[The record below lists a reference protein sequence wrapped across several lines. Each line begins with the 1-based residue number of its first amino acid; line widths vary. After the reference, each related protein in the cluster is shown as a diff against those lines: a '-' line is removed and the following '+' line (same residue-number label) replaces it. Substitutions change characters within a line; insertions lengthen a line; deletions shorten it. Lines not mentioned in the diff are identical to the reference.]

1 MQLLRIDWN
10 VIFTIVNLI
19 VLYLGLRKFLIGPV
33 TKVMDQR
40 KQLIEGQ
47 MADARHV
54 NEQANELKAQY
65 EDALKQ
71 AHEESAQIVEKARK
85 SAQAEYESRMDAAD
99 AEGQKNIA
107 HSEKHK
113 SIDLEREKTV
123 QELQSQIAG
132 LAMAATAKVLGD
144 TDQAAQNKLMYEQF
158 LAKTG
163 GLNDTN
169 SK

>member
-40 KQLIEGQ
+40 KQLIGGQ
-47 MADARHV
+47 MAVARHV

-99 AEGQKNIA
+99 AEAQKIIA
-107 HSEKHK
+107 NAHK

>member
-19 VLYLGLRKFLIGPV
+19 VLYLGLRKSLIGPV

-99 AEGQKNIA
+99 AEAQKIIA
-107 HSEKHK
+107 NAHK

>member
-71 AHEESAQIVEKARK
+71 AHEESAQMARK

-99 AEGQKNIA
+99 TEAQKIIA
-107 HSEKHK
+107 NAHK

>member
-1 MQLLRIDWN
+1 MSSLPVVNADSLLIS
-10 VIFTIVNLI
+10 
-19 VLYLGLRKFLIGPV
+19 GLRKFFNRTGHES
-33 TKVMDQR
+33 DGSAA

-99 AEGQKNIA
+99 TEAQKIIA
-107 HSEKHK
+107 NAHK

>member
-1 MQLLRIDWN
+1 
-10 VIFTIVNLI
+10 
-19 VLYLGLRKFLIGPV
+19 
-33 TKVMDQR
+33 
-40 KQLIEGQ
+40 
-47 MADARHV
+47 MAFP
-54 NEQANELKAQY
+54 
-65 EDALKQ
+65 
-71 AHEESAQIVEKARK
+71 
-85 SAQAEYESRMDAAD
+85 
-99 AEGQKNIA
+99 
-107 HSEKHK
+107 
-113 SIDLEREKTV
+113 KTV

>member
-54 NEQANELKAQY
+54 NDQAKELKAQY

-99 AEGQKNIA
+99 AEAQRIIA
-107 HSEKHK
+107 NAHK

-158 LAKTG
+158 WRKRVV
-163 GLNDTN
+163 
-169 SK
+169 

>member
-47 MADARHV
+47 MADARYV

-99 AEGQKNIA
+99 AEAQKIIA
-107 HSEKHK
+107 NAHK

>member
-54 NEQANELKAQY
+54 NEQENELKAQY

-99 AEGQKNIA
+99 AEAQKIIA
-107 HSEKHK
+107 NAHK

>member
-1 MQLLRIDWN
+1 
-10 VIFTIVNLI
+10 
-19 VLYLGLRKFLIGPV
+19 
-33 TKVMDQR
+33 MDQR

-85 SAQAEYESRMDAAD
+85 SAQAEYESRMDAA
-99 AEGQKNIA
+99 QKIIA
-107 HSEKHK
+107 NAHK